1 MKRFA
6 IILLLIIGILNGAA
20 QIPEESSEGPGAFD
34 YGLHFG
40 PAFSGLTHYREIF
53 SGYRTGLTAG
63 LYCEYH
69 LFPLAGLSLEANYST
84 IGGSGINPGLIY
96 PETFLAYRS
105 SSILRSSSDL
115 TLRTLEIP
123 LMVNIRPVR
132 GNLTPVVSIGYSLDY
147 FLRAVSNDMVTTNG
161 SYIIPLS
168 YRNQQDVTSNFKRIN
183 QSIVFGAGLEFP
195 VSKFSCSIQARY
207 KAGLMNISGLSGLKY
222 INHQYDFSVNTFA
235 LIFTVKM
242 NNLLNSLK

>member
-1 MKRFA
+1 M
-6 IILLLIIGILNGAA
+6 LLFTSILNGSA
-20 QIPEESSEGPGAFD
+20 QIPEESSKESGAFD

-40 PAFSGLTHYREIF
+40 PAFSGLTHSRAVF

-63 LYCEYH
+63 LSCEYH

-105 SSILRSSSDL
+105 SSVVVSSSDL
-115 TLRTLEIP
+115 TIKTLEIP

-132 GNLTPVVSIGYSLDY
+132 GNITPVISVGYSLDC
-147 FLRAVSNDMVTTNG
+147 FLRAISRDMIATNG

-168 YRNQQDVTSNFKRIN
+168 YRSQQDVTSNFNKIN
-183 QSIVFGAGLEFP
+183 QSIVCGAGIEFP

-207 KAGLMNISGLSGLKY
+207 KTGLMNISGLSGLKY
-222 INHQYDFSVNTFA
+222 LNHQYDFSVNTFA
-235 LIFTVKM
+235 LIFSVKM
-242 NNLLNSLK
+242 NNLF